1 MHYRR
6 DAGGITMVSGCRSS
20 GLLDTSAQVVTGKC
34 KLISIHATSVG
45 GAATIKVFDGT
56 DATGKEVARITVGED
71 VQVSPPYS
79 IDGSVEFD
87 MHGVL
92 IETGI
97 YYEETSGN
105 AAVFINFA

>member
-1 MHYRR
+1 
-6 DAGGITMVSGCRSS
+6 MVSGCRSS
-20 GLLDTSAQVVTGKC
+20 GLLDSSKQVVTGRC
-34 KLISIHATSVG
+34 KLVSIHATSVG

-87 MHGVL
+87 MHGVIML
-92 IETGI
+92 KR
-97 YYEETSGN
+97 YLLRRN
-105 AAVFINFA
+105 LR

>member
-1 MHYRR
+1 
-6 DAGGITMVSGCRSS
+6 MVGCRSS
-20 GLLDTSAQVVTGKC
+20 GLLDSSAQVVTGKC

-45 GAATIKVFDGT
+45 GPATIKVFDGT
-56 DATGKEVARITVGED
+56 DNTGKEVARITVGVEH
-71 VQVSPPYS
+71 QTGGTPPTYNQ
-79 IDGSVEFD
+79 DETVEFD